1 MKFDH
6 VLVIGF
12 GGPTKPEEIR
22 PFIENVTRGIPIPE
36 ERLKEVEHH
45 YHEVGGYSKYTE
57 YANHI
62 INILNEQI
70 AIEGLPL
77 QTFLGMRNWRPYLKE
92 AMAEIKRRGLK
103 RGIGLILAPHRC
115 DSSYEKYIR
124 NVEDAKKEAGA
135 EDVQYLYLGPWYEH
149 PGFIEAQA
157 DKIKEE
163 LEKIPAVKRAQTPL
177 VFCAHSI
184 PVEMADKSKYSEEV
198 RRSSELVADKLGM
211 KKWQVAWQSRSGSP
225 RQPWLEPDVVS
236 VLQKLREQG
245 EESVV
250 VVPVGFICENVEV
263 LYDLDIEAKQ
273 AAEKS
278 GLKFFRA
285 ATVQDHDAF
294 IAMIMELIA
303 EAYRVSKRE
312 TENV

>member
-1 MKFDH
+1 MNFDH

-12 GGPTKPEEIR
+12 GGPTRPEEIR

-45 YHEVGGYSKYTE
+45 YHAVGGYSKYTE
-57 YANHI
+57 YVNHL

-70 AIEGLPL
+70 AIESLPL
-77 QTFLGMRNWRPYLKE
+77 QTFMGMRNWKPYLKE
-92 AMAEIKRRGLK
+92 ALAEIKRRGLK
-103 RGIGLILAPHRC
+103 RGIGIILAPHRC

-124 NVEDAKKEAGA
+124 NVEDAKKETGA
-135 EDVQYLYLGPWYEH
+135 DVDYFYFPAWFDH

-157 DKIKEE
+157 AQVLIE
-163 LEKIPAVKRAQTPL
+163 LEKIPAAKRAQTPL
-177 VFCAHSI
+177 VLSAHSI
-184 PVEMADKSKYSEEV
+184 PLEMAEKSNYAEEV
-198 RRSSELVADKLGM
+198 RRSAELVAEKLGM

-236 VLQKLREQG
+236 VLKDLRAKG
-245 EESVV
+245 EEAAI

-273 AAEKS
+273 EAEKA
-278 GLKFFRA
+278 GLKYFRA
-285 ATVQDHDAF
+285 ATVQDHESF
-294 IAMIMELIA
+294 IAMIMELMA
-303 EAYRVSKRE
+303 EAYHAAKKKM
-312 TENV
+312 ENA